1 MEKEFYVYHHIN
13 KSTGEVFYVGK
24 GKNNRMLQHLKEGAT
39 NGVRKNNRIAE
50 IRAAG
55 FEPITVKLAENMFNE
70 DAYNLEED
78 IISELGREDIDKD
91 GILTNNRLHAWAP
104 VMTAEVRLAI
114 STWRTGMTFSD
125 EHCKNLSKARAGKT
139 YEEIYGEEGATK
151 RREQLAE
158 KRGPMSEERKSN
170 ISAAKKGM
178 DAPHD
183 WSEDSRKKVS
193 DALTGV
199 PKNLSDEEHK
209 RRQEVNNVLMHCT
222 HCGAEG
228 KGLSMKRWHFNNC
241 KTQVQRPS

>member
-1 MEKEFYVYHHIN
+1 MENIYYVYALLDPRTN
-13 KSTGEVFYVGK
+13 LPFYVGK

-39 NGVRKNNRIAE
+39 NGVRKNNKIAE
-50 IRAAG
+50 IRASG
-55 FEPITVKLAENMFNE
+55 VEPIAVKLAENMFNE

-139 YEEIYGEEGATK
+139 YEEIYGKEGATK
-151 RREQLAE
+151 RREQLAQ
-158 KRGPMSEERKSN
+158 KRGPMSEERKNN
-170 ISAAKKGM
+170 ISAAKKRM
-178 DAPHD
+178 DAPHN
-183 WSEDSRKKVS
+183 WSEYSRKKVS

-209 RRQEVNNVLMHCT
+209 RRREVNNVLMQCPQ
-222 HCGAEG
+222 CGAEG

-241 KTQVQRPS
+241 KERVN

>member
-1 MEKEFYVYHHIN
+1 MENIYYVYALIDPRTN
-13 KSTGEVFYVGK
+13 LPFYVGK

-39 NGVRKNNRIAE
+39 SGVKKNNRIAE

-55 FEPITVKLAENMFNE
+55 FEPIAVKLAENMFNE

-78 IISELGREDIDKD
+78 VISELGREDIDKD

-114 STWRTGMTFSD
+114 STWRTGITFSD
-125 EHCKNLSKARAGKT
+125 AHRKNLSKARAGKT

-151 RREQLAE
+151 RREQLTE

-183 WSEDSRKKVS
+183 WSEASRKKVS

-199 PKNLSDEEHK
+199 PKNLSDDEHK
-209 RRQEVNNVLMHCT
+209 RRQEVNNVLMQCPHCS
-222 HCGAEG
+222 AEG

-241 KTQVQRPS
+241 KERVS